1 MKTSGFEQVRFKQ
14 MTFGI
19 VTLFV
24 GTKPDTTA

>member
-1 MKTSGFEQVRFKQ
+1 MKTAGFENIRFKQ

-24 GTKPDTTA
+24 GTKK